1 MFQFDEK
8 IEKKILDI
16 KTKIFADGADLQSMI
31 DLNKLSFIKGLTTNP
46 TLMKKAG
53 ITDYE
58 VFAKNVLKNIKEKTV
73 SFEVFS
79 DDHDEMYV
87 QAKKISSWGKNA
99 YAKIPVCNT
108 KKEYSYEL
116 IRKLSNEN
124 IKLNITAVMTKDQI
138 DNIYKS
144 LNKNT
149 EAYVSIFAG
158 RIADTGINP
167 EDIIKY
173 AVNINKD
180 YNSEIIWASTRE
192 VLNIFECAE
201 YGCDIITVS
210 PDLISKLANLEKN
223 LEDFSVNTV
232 QMFYKD
238 AKQAGYKI

>member
-8 IEKKILDI
+8 KEKKILDI

-58 VFAKNVLKNIKEKTV
+58 VFAKNVLKNVKEKPV

-116 IRKLSNEN
+116 IKKLSNEN
-124 IKLNITAVMTKDQI
+124 IKLNITAIMTKDQI

-149 EAYVSIFAG
+149 ESYVSIFAG

-167 EDIIKY
+167 
-173 AVNINKD
+173 
-180 YNSEIIWASTRE
+180 
-192 VLNIFECAE
+192 
-201 YGCDIITVS
+201 
-210 PDLISKLANLEKN
+210 
-223 LEDFSVNTV
+223 
-232 QMFYKD
+232 
-238 AKQAGYKI
+238 